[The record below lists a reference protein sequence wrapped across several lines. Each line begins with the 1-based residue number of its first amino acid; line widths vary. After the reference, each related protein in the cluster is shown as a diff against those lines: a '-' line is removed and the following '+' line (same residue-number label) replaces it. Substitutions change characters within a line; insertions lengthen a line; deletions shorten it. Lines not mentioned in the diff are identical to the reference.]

1 MSNVLGN
8 PDTVT
13 CQLASLPDTA
23 IRLYPATTCQVPP
36 RVRDQAQPG
45 GCGGMLPGLQAW
57 FISSHRG
64 QKPQGQEVAG
74 VRRGSIQAGATAL
87 PHAFVT
93 SLPFLV
99 SMASKVTI
107 VPDSAKDE
115 PEAKGSREQA
125 CVQSLI
131 P

>member
-1 MSNVLGN
+1 MSLA
-8 PDTVT
+8 TRT
-13 CQLASLPDTA
+13 LLLASLPVYLTLPYA
-23 IRLYPATTCQVPP
+23 CIQQPHAKHRLGQETKPSQ
-36 RVRDQAQPG
+36 G
-45 GCGGMLPGLQAW
+45 GRGGMLLGLQAW

-74 VRRGSIQAGATAL
+74 VRRRGSIQAGATAL

-125 CVQSLI
+125 CVPSLI

>member
-1 MSNVLGN
+1 MVL
-8 PDTVT
+8 
-13 CQLASLPDTA
+13 
-23 IRLYPATTCQVPP
+23 
-36 RVRDQAQPG
+36 
-45 GCGGMLPGLQAW
+45 GLQAW

-64 QKPQGQEVAG
+64 QKPHGQEVAG
-74 VRRGSIQAGATAL
+74 VRKRGSIQAGATTF
-87 PHAFVT
+87 PHALVT

-99 SMASKVTI
+99 SMASEVTI

-125 CVQSLI
+125 WVQSLI